1 MSYTSAEQV
10 RHHLVIP
17 FPIEDQVRD
26 QLVAMSGSDYVRFY
40 GGAVDPESFRVK
52 SIRSRK
58 PTRSTV
64 TFSNGSAVIAADS
77 IVPDSAV
84 VASDSSLGTVYVEN
98 VDYIVDYGNGTLA
111 VKAGGVLSSNDHVTV
126 WFLPYA
132 LYEASSDYSLDA
144 THGRIKRLTGGD
156 IAGGETTWLD
166 YRPVYVSVTD
176 EIVDNAVAM
185 ANGMIER
192 EVDPEGEYEADS
204 TLSAAATY
212 RALEIVCRAAAS
224 RELASQRGADKV
236 AAGWM
241 KLSDDYATR
250 SDLLLRNF
258 RAPYSGPRAPV
269 QG

>member
-1 MSYTSAEQV
+1 MSYTSSEQI

-17 FPIEDQVRD
+17 FPIEDQVMD
-26 QLVAMSGSDYVRFY
+26 QPVTMSGSDYVRFY
-40 GGAVDPESFRVK
+40 GGAVDAESFRVK

-58 PTRSTV
+58 PTRTTI
-64 TFSNGSAVIAADS
+64 TFSNGSTVIAANS
-77 IVPDSAV
+77 IVPDSVV

-98 VDYIVDYGNGTLA
+98 VDYIVDYGNGSLA
-111 VKAGGVLSSNDHVTV
+111 MKAGGVLSSNDQVTV

-132 LYEASSDYSLDA
+132 LYESTNDYSLDA
-144 THGRIKRLTGGD
+144 THGRIRRLAGGD
-156 IAGGETTWLD
+156 IAVGETAWID
-166 YRPVYVSVTD
+166 YRPVYVSVAD
-176 EIVDNAVAM
+176 EIVDNAVTM

-192 EVDPEGEYEADS
+192 EVDLEGQYETDS
-204 TLSAAATY
+204 SLSAAATY

-224 RELASQRGADKV
+224 RELASQGGADKV

>member
-1 MSYTSAEQV
+1 MSYTSAEQI

-17 FPIEDQVRD
+17 YPIEDQVTD
-26 QLVAMSGSDYVRFY
+26 QPVTMPDSDHVRFY
-40 GGAVDPESFRVK
+40 GGAIDAESFRVK
-52 SIRSRK
+52 SLRSRK
-58 PTRSTV
+58 PARATV
-64 TFSNGSAVIAADS
+64 TFSNGSAVITSNS
-77 IVPDSAV
+77 IVPDSVV

-98 VDYIVDYGNGTLA
+98 VDYIVDYG
-111 VKAGGVLSSNDHVTV
+111 GGLLTMKVGGALSSNHQVTV

-132 LYEASSDYSLDA
+132 LYEAGSDYALDA
-144 THGRIKRLTGGD
+144 ANGRIKRLAGGD
-156 IAGGETTWLD
+156 IAVGETAWLD
-166 YRPVYVSVTD
+166 YCPVFVSVAD
-176 EIVDNAVAM
+176 EIVDNAVTM
-185 ANGMIER
+185 ANGMIEQ
-192 EVDPEGEYEADS
+192 EVDPDRQYEADS
-204 TLSAAATY
+204 ALSAGATY

-258 RAPYSGPRAPV
+258 RPPYSGPRAPV

>member
-17 FPIEDQVRD
+17 FPIEDQVMD
-26 QLVAMSGSDYVRFY
+26 QPVTMSGSDYIRFY
-40 GGAVDPESFRVK
+40 GGAVDAASFRAK
-52 SIRSRK
+52 SLRSRK
-58 PTRSTV
+58 PTRTTV
-64 TFSNGSAVIAADS
+64 AFGNGSAVITANT
-77 IVPDSAV
+77 IVPGSVV
-84 VASDSSLGTVYVEN
+84 VASDSSLGLVYVEN
-98 VDYIVDYGNGTLA
+98 VDYIVDYGSGTLA
-111 VKAGGVLSSNDHVTV
+111 VKAGGALSSNHQVTV

-132 LYEASSDYSLDA
+132 LYEATSDYALDA
-144 THGRIKRLTGGD
+144 AYGRIKRLAGGD
-156 IAGGETTWLD
+156 IASGETARID
-166 YRPVYVSVTD
+166 YRPVFVSVAD
-176 EIVDNAVAM
+176 EIVDNAVTM
-185 ANGMIER
+185 ANGMIEQ
-192 EVDPEGEYEADS
+192 EVDPEGQYEADS
-204 TLSAAATY
+204 ALSAAATY

-224 RELASQRGADKV
+224 RELASLRGADRV

>member
-1 MSYTSAEQV
+1 MSYTNAEQV

-17 FPIEDQVRD
+17 FPVEDQVKD
-26 QLVAMSGSDYVRFY
+26 QLVTMSGGDYVRFY
-40 GGAVDPESFRVK
+40 GGAVDAESFRVK

-58 PTRSTV
+58 PTRARIA
-64 TFSNGSAVIAADS
+64 FSNGSAVITANP
-77 IVPDSAV
+77 IVPGSVV

-98 VDYIVDYGNGTLA
+98 VDYIVDYGSGSLA
-111 VKAGGVLSSNDHVTV
+111 AKAGGALLSNHQVTI

-132 LYEASSDYSLDA
+132 LYEALSDYSLDA
-144 THGRIKRLTGGD
+144 SHGQIKRLMGGD
-156 IAGGETTWLD
+156 IAAGETAWID
-166 YRPVYVSVTD
+166 YRPVYVSVAD
-176 EIVDNAVAM
+176 EIVENAVAM

-192 EVDPEGEYEADS
+192 EVDPEGQYEADS
-204 TLSAAATY
+204 SLSAAATY

-258 RAPYSGPRAPV
+258 RAPFNGPRAPV

>member
-1 MSYTSAEQV
+1 MSYTNAEQV

-17 FPIEDQVRD
+17 FPVEDQVMD
-26 QLVAMSGSDYVRFY
+26 QLVTMSGSDYVRFY
-40 GGAVDPESFRVK
+40 GGAVDAESFRVK

-58 PTRSTV
+58 PTRATAA
-64 TFSNGSAVIAADS
+64 FSNGSAVITANP
-77 IVPDSAV
+77 IVPGSVV

-98 VDYIVDYGNGTLA
+98 VDYVVDHGSGSLA
-111 VKAGGVLSSNDHVTV
+111 VKAGGALLSNHQVTI

-132 LYEASSDYSLDA
+132 LYEALSDYSLDA
-144 THGRIKRLTGGD
+144 GHGRIKRLAGGD
-156 IAGGETTWLD
+156 IAAGETAWID
-166 YRPVYVSVTD
+166 YRPIYVSVAE
-176 EIVDNAVAM
+176 EIVENAVTM

-192 EVDPEGEYEADS
+192 EVDPEGQYEADS
-204 TLSAAATY
+204 SLSAAATY

-258 RAPYSGPRAPV
+258 RAPFSGPRAPV

>member
-17 FPIEDQVRD
+17 FPIEDQVMD
-26 QLVAMSGSDYVRFY
+26 QPVTMSGSDYIRFY
-40 GGAVDPESFRVK
+40 GGAVDAESLRVK

-58 PTRSTV
+58 PTRAAV
-64 TFSNGSAVIAADS
+64 TFSNGSTVITANT
-77 IVPDSAV
+77 IVPGSVV

-98 VDYIVDYGNGTLA
+98 VDYIVDYGNGSLA
-111 VKAGGVLSSNDHVTV
+111 VKAGGALLSNHQVTV

-132 LYEASSDYSLDA
+132 LYEAASDYSLDA
-144 THGRIKRLTGGD
+144 VHGRIKRLAGGD
-156 IAGGETTWLD
+156 IAAGETAWID
-166 YRPVYVSVTD
+166 YRPVYVSVAD
-176 EIVDNAVAM
+176 EIVDNAVTM
-185 ANGMIER
+185 ANGMIEQ
-192 EVDPEGEYEADS
+192 EVDPEGQYEADS

-258 RAPYSGPRAPV
+258 RPPYSGPRAPV

>member
-17 FPIEDQVRD
+17 FPIEDQVID
-26 QLVAMSGSDYVRFY
+26 QPVTMSGSDYVRFY
-40 GGAVDPESFRVK
+40 GGAVDADSLRVK

-58 PTRSTV
+58 PTRATV
-64 TFSNGSAVIAADS
+64 NIGNGSSVITANT
-77 IVPDSAV
+77 IVPGSVV

-98 VDYIVDYGNGTLA
+98 VDYIVDYGSGSLA
-111 VKAGGVLSSNDHVTV
+111 VKAGGALSSDHQVTV

-132 LYEASSDYSLDA
+132 LYEATSDYSLDA
-144 THGRIKRLTGGD
+144 THGQIKRLTGGD
-156 IAGGETTWLD
+156 IAAGETAWLD
-166 YRPVYVSVTD
+166 YRPVYVSIAD
-176 EIVDNAVAM
+176 EIVENAVTM
-185 ANGMIER
+185 ANGMIEG
-192 EVDPEGEYEADS
+192 EVDPEGQYEADS

-224 RELASQRGADKV
+224 RELASQSGADKV

-258 RAPYSGPRAPV
+258 RPPFSGPRAPV
-269 QG
+269 QV